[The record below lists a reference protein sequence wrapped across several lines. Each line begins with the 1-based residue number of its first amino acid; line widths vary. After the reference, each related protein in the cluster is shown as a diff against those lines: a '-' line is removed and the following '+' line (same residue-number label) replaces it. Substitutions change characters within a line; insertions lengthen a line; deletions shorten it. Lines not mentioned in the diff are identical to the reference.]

1 MLTRFHDMPYGA
13 QITDHGVRFRLWAP
27 GCKQVGLYL
36 ADGRANEQHERVL
49 PMTPRAGGWFESTV
63 AETGAGIR
71 YGFDMND
78 VRVPDPASRFNP
90 DDVHGLSEVIDPSAF
105 AWRDAKWRGRPW
117 EEAVIYELH
126 VGTFSPEGTFNGVS
140 QRLDYLVEL
149 GVTAIELMPVADF
162 PGSRNW
168 GYDGVLLYA
177 PDSHYGRPEDLKEL
191 VQAAHERGLMIL
203 LDVVYN
209 HFGPEGNYLHLYAKE
224 FFTERHHTPWGAAIN
239 FDGPASRQVREFFIH
254 NALYW
259 LQEYHFDGLRLDAVH
274 AIIDHSSPHILV
286 ELAERIRAEVDAER
300 HVHLILENDANNA
313 RYLTNSWYEAQWND
327 DIHHALHVLSTQ
339 ESDGYYID
347 YADNP
352 VRHLGRCLAE
362 GFAYQGEIS
371 VYRDDAKRGEASI
384 HLPPQ
389 AFISFLQSHDQA
401 GNRAFGERISH
412 IGEEALTRA
421 AAAIYLLAPGIP
433 MLFMGEEF
441 AAKSP
446 FLFFCDF
453 GGDLREA
460 VTQGRR
466 REFARFAHFGLGMTE
481 TAIPDP
487 NAVQTFLVSKIDW
500 GLLRDEAHLAWL
512 EYYRSLMKLRTEII
526 VPRLRGMKGNSARFE
541 VFAPKCLWV
550 CWQLGDGSTLRL
562 LANFSDANV
571 AAPEFAGQIVFA
583 SPGAIPTSSR
593 TTKSILTK
601 SILAPRSVVWMLEP
615 VADKSK
621 SSFTGNNHGS

>member
-1 MLTRFHDMPYGA
+1 MPYGA

-27 GCKQVGLYL
+27 GCKHVGLRL
-36 ADGRANEQHERVL
+36 AGGQMNEQHELIL
-49 PMTPRAGGWFESTV
+49 PMDARSGGWFESMV
-63 AETGAGIR
+63 AEAGAGIR
-71 YGFDMND
+71 YGFDING

-126 VGTFSPEGTFNGVS
+126 VGTFSPEGTFRGVS
-140 QRLDYLVEL
+140 KQLDYLAEL
-149 GVTAIELMPVADF
+149 GVTTIELMPVADF

-168 GYDGVLLYA
+168 GYDGVLPYA
-177 PDSHYGRPEDLKEL
+177 PDSRYGRPDDLKEL
-191 VQAAHERGLMIL
+191 VQAAHDRNLMVL

-239 FDGPASRQVREFFIH
+239 FDGPSSREVRDFFIH

-274 AIIDHSSPHILV
+274 AIIDDSSPHILV
-286 ELAERIRAEVDAER
+286 EIAERVRAEIDAER

-313 RYLTNSWYEAQWND
+313 RYLTNGWYDAQWND

-339 ESDGYYID
+339 ENDGYYMD

-352 VRHLGRCLAE
+352 VRHLGRCLTE

-371 VYRDDAKRGEASI
+371 TYRDGAVRGEVSI

-389 AFISFLQSHDQA
+389 AFVSFLQSHDQV

-412 IGEEALTRA
+412 IGGDASIRA
-421 AAAIYLLAPGIP
+421 AAAIYLLAPSIP

-453 GGDLREA
+453 GRDLREA

-466 REFARFAHFGLGMTE
+466 KEFARFTHFGQTVAQM
-481 TAIPDP
+481 IPDP
-487 NAVQTFLVSKIDW
+487 NAAQTFRDSKIDW
-500 GLLRDEAHLAWL
+500 DSLNDEAHSAWL
-512 EYYRSLMKLRTEII
+512 EYYSSLIKLRKKVI
-526 VPRLRGMKGNSARFE
+526 VPRLRGMKGNSAHYE
-541 VFAPKCLWV
+541 LFAPNCLRV
-550 CWQLGDGSTLRL
+550 CWQLGDASTLRL
-562 LANFSDANV
+562 LANFSDVNAT
-571 AAPEFAGQIVFA
+571 APEPSGQMVFA
-583 SPGAIPTSSR
+583 SPGAISGSSGA
-593 TTKSILTK
+593 TNST
-601 SILAPRSVVWMLEP
+601 LAPRSVVWMLEP
-615 VADKSK
+615 VR
-621 SSFTGNNHGS
+621 

>member
-1 MLTRFHDMPYGA
+1 MPHEMPYGA
-13 QITDHGVRFRLWAP
+13 QITDGGVRFRLWAP

-36 ADGRANEQHERVL
+36 ADRQMNERHESMRL
-49 PMTPRAGGWFESTV
+49 MDAREGGWFESTV
-63 AETGAGIR
+63 VEAGAGMR
-71 YGFDMND
+71 YGFDVNG
-78 VRVPDPASRFNP
+78 VRVPDPASRFNL

-105 AWRDAKWRGRPW
+105 AWQDAKWRGRPW

-126 VGTFSPEGTFNGVS
+126 VGTFSPEGTFKGVS
-140 QRLDYLVEL
+140 QRLDYLAEL

-177 PDSHYGRPEDLKEL
+177 PDSRYGRPEDLKEL
-191 VQAAHERGLMIL
+191 VQAAHERGLMVL

-239 FDGPASRQVREFFIH
+239 FDGPASREVREFFIH

-274 AIIDHSSPHILV
+274 AIIDHSNPHILI
-286 ELAERIRAEVDAER
+286 EIAERVRAEVDAER

-313 RYLTNSWYEAQWND
+313 RYLTNGWYNAQWND
-327 DIHHALHVLSTQ
+327 DIHHTLHVLTTQ
-339 ESDGYYID
+339 ENDGYYTD

-371 VYRDDAKRGEASI
+371 VYRDDMARGEASI

-401 GNRAFGERISH
+401 GNRAFGERITH

-421 AAAIYLLAPGIP
+421 AAAIYLLAPSIP

-466 REFARFAHFGLGMTE
+466 REFARFAHFGQGMTE

-487 NAVQTFLVSKIDW
+487 NAVQTFLISKIDW
-500 GLLRDEAHLAWL
+500 DSLNDEAHLVWL
-512 EYYRSLMKLRTEII
+512 EYYRNLMKLRREII
-526 VPRLRGMKGNSARFE
+526 VPRLNGMKGNSAHFE
-541 VFAPKCLWV
+541 VFASNCLQV
-550 CWQLGDGSTLRL
+550 CWQLGDDSTLRL
-562 LANFSDANV
+562 LANFSDTSV
-571 AAPEFAGQIVFA
+571 MAPESAGQIVAGQIVFA
-583 SPGAIPTSSR
+583 SPGAIPIPSR
-593 TTKSILTK
+593 ATKSTLAK

-615 VADKSK
+615 AADKSK
-621 SSFTGNNHGS
+621 SSFT